1 MPDTNTLTPM
11 FTWRAPT
18 VLMVGEFA
26 SVAPFRHFA
35 FAFRDAGWDVVEV
48 ETTAFL
54 SSPGGRVPNLIVDRL
69 FPKVKMDSLGAA
81 VTAEARRLK
90 PDLVLFAKGFGASIP
105 VLSDLA
111 ELGIKSAN
119 WYPDFHFDHPFVD
132 REALARFDLLVTTK
146 AFQLDYLRKMRAG
159 RPTVLIEHGY
169 CDGLHLPI
177 DPPIDDADKP
187 FDLVFVG
194 NHSPYKADWLA
205 HIASHI
211 PQLSIAV
218 VGSSGWV
225 GERHRMTAATL
236 INGPLAGQQM
246 ARTFAHGRIAFAVHH
261 GPGGTDGW
269 QDDVSAR
276 TFEIPA
282 CRSFM
287 LHIDSPH
294 LRTLYDVPTEIDV
307 FATPDEAVA
316 KIRHYLPRPDLRQSM
331 ASLAYARAV
340 PAYGYRAVGTKM
352 SDHCSQ
358 LIASAPDGVGT
369 T

>member
-11 FTWRAPT
+11 FTRRAPT
-18 VLMVGEFA
+18 ALMVGEFA

-35 FAFRDAGWDVVEV
+35 GAFREAGWDVVEI
-48 ETTAFL
+48 ETQAYL
-54 SSPGGRVPNLIVDRL
+54 SSPGGRMANRVIDRL
-69 FPKVKMDSLGAA
+69 FPRVKMESLGAA
-81 VTAEARRLK
+81 VTAEALRLK

-105 VLSDLA
+105 VLSKLA
-111 ELGIKSAN
+111 EYGIRTAN

-132 REALARFDLLVTTK
+132 REALARFDLMVTTK
-146 AFQLDYLRKMRAG
+146 AFQLDYLQSLRG
-159 RPTVLIEHGY
+159 SRPTILIEHGY
-169 CDGLHLPI
+169 CDGIHLPV

-194 NHSPYKADWLA
+194 NHSSYKAEWLA
-205 HIASHI
+205 HISAQM
-211 PQLSIAV
+211 PELSMAV
-218 VGSSGWV
+218 VGSSGWA
-225 GERHRMTAATL
+225 GERHRMIAHTY

-246 ARTFAHGRIAFAVHH
+246 ARAFAHGRIAFAVHH

-282 CRSFM
+282 CRAFM

-307 FATPDEAVA
+307 FATPDEAVE
-316 KIRHYLPRPDLRQSM
+316 KIRYYLPRPELRETM
-331 ASLAYARAV
+331 ASLAYARAI
-340 PAYGYRAVGTKM
+340 PAYGYRAVGRNIA
-352 SDHCSQ
+352 DHCARLLAAGANGSH
-358 LIASAPDGVGT
+358 AA
-369 T
+369 